1 MDTEKRAYLAAQE
14 YLRQKY
20 GKKIIF
26 FLPSDDIRR
35 CDAAFDMIYFDKK
48 ENLMTFVDFAAKTE
62 NNVEIFDHT
71 KPSFEAMA
79 HAIDIYVGS
88 DADPRPK
95 SEREKVC
102 DVRYDH
108 LIITVGEDGKVCL
121 MKELHDVIPPT
132 SKESSLMTMTDKLAL
147 IFVKIAKATNID
159 DAHELAQKGVDL
171 CSHLAS
177 EEIEKGL

>member
-1 MDTEKRAYLAAQE
+1 MSIEKRAYLAAQE
-14 YLRQKY
+14 FLRQRY

-26 FLPSDDIRR
+26 SLSSDNLRR
-35 CDAAFDMIYFDKK
+35 CDAAYDMIYFD
-48 ENLMTFVDFAAKTE
+48 NLMTFVDFAAKTE

-108 LIITVGEDGKVCL
+108 LIITVGEDGKVRL
-121 MKELHDVIPPT
+121 MKELYDVIPPT

-147 IFVKIAKATNID
+147 IFAKIMKATDID
-159 DAHELAQKGVDL
+159 DTHELAQKGVAL

-177 EEIEKGL
+177 EEIEKWL

>member
-1 MDTEKRAYLAAQE
+1 MSIEKHAYLAAQE
-14 YLRQKY
+14 CLRQRY

-26 FLPSDDIRR
+26 ALSSDNLRR
-35 CDAAFDMIYFDKK
+35 CDAAYDMIYFDKK
-48 ENLMTFVDFAAKTE
+48 ENLMT
-62 NNVEIFDHT
+62 
-71 KPSFEAMA
+71 
-79 HAIDIYVGS
+79 
-88 DADPRPK
+88 
-95 SEREKVC
+95 KVC

-121 MKELHDVIPPT
+121 MKEPHDVIPPT

-147 IFVKIAKATNID
+147 IFAKIMKATNID